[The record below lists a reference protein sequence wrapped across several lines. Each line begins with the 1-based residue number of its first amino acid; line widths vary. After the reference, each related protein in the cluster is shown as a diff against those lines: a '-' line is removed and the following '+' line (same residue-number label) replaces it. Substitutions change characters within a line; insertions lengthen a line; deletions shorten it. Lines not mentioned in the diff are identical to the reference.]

1 MENNRHMK
9 VIGRKIITMVLVIGH
24 LKMDKKDKDSLL
36 MEIEKD
42 GWMYNRL
49 ITLYEVFN
57 LSNFIAGRV
66 FT

>member
-24 LKMDKKDKDSLL
+24 LKMDKKDKDSLS

-57 LSNFIAGRV
+57 LSNFKAGRV

>member
-1 MENNRHMK
+1 MENSRHMK

-24 LKMDKKDKDSLL
+24 LKIDKKEKDSLS

-49 ITLYEVFN
+49 ITLYQVFN
-57 LSNFIAGRV
+57 LFNFIAGIAL
-66 FT
+66 T